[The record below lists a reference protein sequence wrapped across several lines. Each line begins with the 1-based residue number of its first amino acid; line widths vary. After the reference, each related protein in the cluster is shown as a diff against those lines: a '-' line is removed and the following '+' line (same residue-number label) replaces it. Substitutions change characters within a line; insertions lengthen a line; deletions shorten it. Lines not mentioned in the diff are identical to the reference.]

1 MLGPEVCGCLPAA
14 NTSVGGMLVHAEEVR
29 RHFLAAAPGA
39 LEPPWA
45 KKVGNVP
52 IPKPA
57 ENMPTLL
64 VPILPV
70 RTNFIRRI
78 LLLNV
83 VNSVN

>member
-39 LEPPWA
+39 LEPTWA
-45 KKVGNVP
+45 KKVANLP
-52 IPKPA
+52 RPKPA
-57 ENMPTLL
+57 ENMPALL

-70 RTNFIRRI
+70 RTDFIRRI
-78 LLLNV
+78 LLLDE
-83 VNSVN
+83 VN